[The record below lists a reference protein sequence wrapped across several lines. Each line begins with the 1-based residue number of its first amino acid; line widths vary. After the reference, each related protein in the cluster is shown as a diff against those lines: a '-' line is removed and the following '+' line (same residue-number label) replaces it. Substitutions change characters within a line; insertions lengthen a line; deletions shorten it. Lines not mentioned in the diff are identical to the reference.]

1 MGLLSGLGDLG
12 LGKLEGAKIYDEAKP
27 EEQVAAP
34 VKEKV
39 EEKPFDEN
47 EWLFDKTCECVVCQN
62 KFTYRA
68 VRTGKARMISQDPD
82 LRPIY
87 DKMDPIKYDVIV
99 CPQCGYGAL
108 IRYFT
113 GLTPGQAKL
122 VKEAIAGKVR
132 GIKNSGVLSYDDA
145 IKRYQVALACAITKR
160 GKNSERAYTCL
171 KMAWCYRGKRDMYP
185 VDSPDYEEVMKEC
198 RENENEALKL
208 TYEGLIKA
216 RQEENFPIA
225 GMDEHT
231 LDYLIADLAVRFQD
245 FDTAS
250 KLVSKLLTSQSAN
263 ERIKN
268 KARTL
273 KEMILFE
280 KNNQ

>member
-12 LGKLEGAKIYDEAKP
+12 LEKLEGASIYEEKKEEVKP
-27 EEQVAAP
+27 KAQAQAQ
-34 VKEKV
+34 

-47 EWLFDKTCECVVCQN
+47 EWLFDKTCECVVCRS

-68 VRTGKARMISQDPD
+68 VRTGKARMIGQDPD

-99 CPQCGYGAL
+99 CPSCGYSAL

-113 GLTPGQAKL
+113 GITAGQAKL
-122 VKEAIAGKVR
+122 VKTAIAGKVH
-132 GIKNSGVLSYDDA
+132 GIKNSGIFSYDDA
-145 IKRYQVALACAITKR
+145 IKRYQLALACAITKK

-171 KMAWCYRGKRDMYP
+171 KMAWCYRGKRDTYP
-185 VDSPDYEEVMKEC
+185 VDAADYDEAVKEC

-231 LDYLIADLAVRFQD
+231 LDYLIADLAVRFND
-245 FDTAS
+245 LDTAS
-250 KLVSKLLTSQSAN
+250 KLVGKLLTSQSAN

-273 KEMILFE
+273 KEMIQFE